1 MDYTPD
7 SNTALIVIDVQKGLD
22 DPMWGER
29 NNPNAEN
36 NISRIIS
43 FWRNNKRPV
52 IHIQHCSVETNS
64 PLRPNQPGVEFKP
77 EAAPL
82 PGEIIFQKSVHS
94 AFIGTKLESHLRSE
108 KIENV
113 VIIGLTT
120 DQCVS
125 TTTRMAG
132 NLGFNVL
139 LVSDATATFNRMGP
153 DGKEYSAETIFSV
166 HLSSL
171 HNEFCKVITTEH
183 LLSA

>member
-1 MDYTPD
+1 MYYTPD
-7 SNTALIVIDVQKGLD
+7 SNTALLVIDVQKGLD
-22 DPMWGER
+22 DPRFGER
-29 NNPNAEN
+29 NNPHAEEK
-36 NISRIIS
+36 ISRILS
-43 FWRNNKRPV
+43 FWRSNKRPV
-52 IHIQHCSVETNS
+52 IHIQHCSVEPSS
-64 PLRPNQPGVEFKP
+64 PLRPDQPGVEFKP

-82 PGEIIFQKSVHS
+82 PGELIFQKSVHS
-94 AFIGTKLESHLRSE
+94 AFIGTNLEAHLRSE
-108 KIENV
+108 QVDNV

-139 LVSDATATFNRMGP
+139 LISDATATFGRIGP

-166 HLSSL
+166 NLASL
-171 HNEFCKVITTEH
+171 HDEFCKVITTEE

>member
-1 MDYTPD
+1 MDYIPD

-22 DPMWGER
+22 DPIWGER
-29 NNPNAEN
+29 NNPDAEA

-52 IHIQHCSVETNS
+52 IHIQHCSVEPDS
-64 PLRPNQPGVEFKP
+64 PLRPHLPGVEFKP

-82 PGEIIFQKSVHS
+82 PGEIIFQKSVNS
-94 AFIGTKLESHLRSE
+94 AFIGTDLESYLRSE
-108 KIENV
+108 QIENV

-139 LVSDATATFNRMGP
+139 LVSDATAAFNKTGP
-153 DGKEYSAETIFSV
+153 DGKEYSSEIIFSAN
-166 HLSSL
+166 LASL
-171 HNEFCKVITTEH
+171 HNEFCRVITTAQ